1 MPTIDVHAHYVPE
14 DCWELL
20 EYHPVPSTMVDA
32 QMDIGRRL
40 QDMEA
45 MGVDIQ
51 ALSAWMGFLSRDL
64 ETARRHNDSLAAVVQ
79 QHPDHFIGLAVAPML
94 QPELA
99 PAELERAVKELGFRG
114 VEIATNVRGANLD
127 AKEFGAF
134 YAKAQELDV
143 PVFLHPDNVLGKE
156 RLGSY
161 GLDFLIGNPTDTA
174 VAAAS
179 LIFGGVLKEFPR
191 LNIYLAH
198 GGGSCPYIC
207 GRWDQGWR
215 VRADLQG
222 LIDRS
227 PSEYLKRFYF
237 DTVVHSPLALEYLV
251 TYVGAE
257 RVLLGTDYP
266 FKGGDHESA
275 MKIRA
280 LGALSESQKEQV
292 LGGTAANLFKL
303 S

>member
-1 MPTIDVHAHYVPE
+1 MPTIDVHAHYIPD

-20 EYHPVPSTMVDA
+20 EYPPIPSTMVDA
-32 QMDIGRRL
+32 HMDIGPRL

-51 ALSAWMGFLSRDL
+51 ALSAWMGFLSSDL
-64 ETARRHNDSLAAVVQ
+64 ETARRHNDSLTAVVQ

-99 PAELERAVKELGFRG
+99 PAELERAVKELDFRG
-114 VEIATNVRGANLD
+114 VEIATNVRGTNLD

-134 YAKAQELDV
+134 YAKVQELDV

-215 VRADLQG
+215 VRPELQG

-227 PSEYLKRFYF
+227 PSEYLRRFYF
-237 DTVVHSPLALEYLV
+237 DTVVHSPLVLEYLV
-251 TYVGAE
+251 TFVGAE
-257 RVLLGTDYP
+257 RVLMGTDYP

-275 MKIRA
+275 EKIRA
-280 LGALSESQKEQV
+280 LGVLSESQKEQV

-303 S
+303 N